1 MFVKSK
7 NCLYL
12 LMAVL
17 ALAPVGAAAAD
28 KPAAKSS
35 AKKSVKSSVKAPTA
49 EASEPASANKPV
61 TTHISAAIAAL
72 KADPE
77 TGRQINGVCAACHGD
92 SGQGGK
98 KGEYPRLAGLDVEY
112 LMDQLKKFKAR
123 KRMNL
128 PMFPY
133 TLERE
138 MPDEDIVHISAY
150 LASIKLDTTYP
161 VFKDSDDALTRL
173 LAVEKV
179 LNIPRSE
186 GDVDAGAKLYKT
198 ECASCHGSKGLGKRG
213 VPMLSGQYTI
223 YLNRQV
229 DKFIK
234 GERIHDEDMKDPSK
248 DVLNLLKPEEIR
260 DILAFLTTLDD

>member
-1 MFVKSK
+1 MFGTSK
-7 NCLYL
+7 NYLCL

-17 ALAPVGAAAAD
+17 VFSPMCGMAAD
-28 KPAAKSS
+28 KPVAKTSANKPAKASAKSP
-35 AKKSVKSSVKAPTA
+35 AA
-49 EASEPASANKPV
+49 ETSEPVSANKPV
-61 TTHISAAIAAL
+61 ATHISAAIAAL

-138 MPDEDIVHISAY
+138 LPDEDVVHISAY

-186 GDVDAGAKLYKT
+186 GDVDAGAKLYKN
-198 ECASCHGSKGLGKRG
+198 ECASCHGGKGLGKRG
-213 VPMLSGQYTI
+213 VPMLSGQYTT

-234 GERIHDEDMKDPSK
+234 AERIHDEEMKDPSK

-260 DILAFLTTLDD
+260 DILAYLTTLDD

>member
-1 MFVKSK
+1 VIGKSI
-7 NCLYL
+7 NYLYL
-12 LMAVL
+12 LMAAL
-17 ALAPVGAAAAD
+17 ALAPMGGIAAD
-28 KPAAKSS
+28 KPVAKAA
-35 AKKSVKSSVKAPTA
+35 AKKSAKASVKEPADVA
-49 EASEPASANKPV
+49 LEPASTNKPA

-77 TGRQINGVCAACHGD
+77 IGRQINGVCAACHGD

-98 KGEYPRLAGLDVEY
+98 KGEYPRLAGQPVEY
-112 LMDQLKKFKAR
+112 LMDQLKKFQDR
-123 KRMNL
+123 KRTNL

-133 TLERE
+133 TEERE
-138 MPDEDIVHISAY
+138 LPKEDLVHIAAY
-150 LASIKLDTTYP
+150 LASIKLDPTYP

-186 GDVDAGAKLYKT
+186 GDVDAGAKVCKT
-198 ECASCHGSKGLGKRG
+198 ECSSCHKKDGMGRET
-213 VPMLSGQYTI
+213 VPMLAGQYTL
-223 YLNRQV
+223 YLKRQI

-260 DILAFLTTLDD
+260 DILAYLTTLDD